1 MPRLLAAIAIVLV
14 AQGVPALGQNA
25 GQKPDPAALAR
36 AGQESIKRFEKESAS
51 WTTTTVVRP
60 GIGFVVEVVANLTT
74 RRAVLS
80 VEFQGQREELAR
92 ITQKDGVW
100 YAKQGNKTGK
110 YRPFEAP
117 LDAPKNSA
125 PDHRTHVTGFR
136 WLKQIDP
143 KEFATDG
150 SKWDDYTDD
159 PTLGDRNDLLMI
171 GHCGAWRPGMPSP
184 EADGR
189 LLDIKTGR
197 YRRIPFQGAMTLPGC
212 FTRDRT
218 SVLVTGVDT
227 TAASWAS
234 TRST

>member
-125 PDHRTHVTGFR
+125 R
-136 WLKQIDP
+136 
-143 KEFATDG
+143 
-150 SKWDDYTDD
+150 
-159 PTLGDRNDLLMI
+159 PTI
-171 GHCGAWRPGMPSP
+171 G
-184 EADGR
+184 
-189 LLDIKTGR
+189 
-197 YRRIPFQGAMTLPGC
+197 
-212 FTRDRT
+212 RT
-218 SVLVTGVDT
+218 SP
-227 TAASWAS
+227 ASAGS
-234 TRST
+234 SRSTQRSSPPMDRSGTTTPTTPPWGIVTICS